1 MATYGPGEQMVLFCW
16 SPHTGRRDPRVGL
29 LHTQVLLAMHKE
41 EARLLLELTYSEAGE
56 LRGADWRWVNFADI
70 PDASLPDLEARA
82 LGMRR
87 VRKAQTLAARQ
98 QSRLADPT
106 TTPRRIG
113 RNEPCMCGSGK
124 KYKRCCID
132 FEVLDATIGRAGSR
146 QK

>member
-1 MATYGPGEQMVLFCW
+1 MAKYGLGEQMVVFCW
-16 SPHTGRRDPRVGL
+16 SPHTGGRDPAVGL
-29 LHTQVLLAMHKE
+29 HHAQVLVAMQKE
-41 EARLLLELTYSEAGE
+41 ENRLLLELTYSDEGE
-56 LRGADWRWVNFADI
+56 LQDADWQWVKYADI
-70 PDASLPDLEARA
+70 TDAALPDLEARA

-87 VRKAQTLAARQ
+87 ARKAQTLAARQ

-132 FEVLDATIGRAGSR
+132 LEVQAASLGRAGSR
-146 QK
+146 